1 MAIEAVS
8 ELVFLPSIL
17 FGLIVSVVELAFV
30 HSDEG
35 AGVHWLGHGLHAV
48 PVCVIGTIISMHAG
62 LALNFIPGLG
72 SLSFLEYVVPI
83 AIGLIIAIKVKAAAA
98 IIHGHGNVGEKLP
111 HALIIGAL
119 IAAAPFIW
127 PFVEPYMPGFLTLF

>member
-1 MAIEAVS
+1 MIS

-17 FGLIVSVVELAFV
+17 IGLIVSIVELAFV

-48 PVCVIGTIISMHAG
+48 PVCVIGTIITMHVP
-62 LALNFIPGLG
+62 LAVQFLPFLGIIPSVNIVL
-72 SLSFLEYVVPI
+72 PI
-83 AIGLIIAIKVKAAAA
+83 LVGLIMAFKVKAAAA

-119 IAAAPFIW
+119 IAAAPFVW
-127 PFVEPYMPGFLTLF
+127 PFIEPVVPGFLKIF

>member
-1 MAIEAVS
+1 MAIVS

-17 FGLIVSVVELAFV
+17 IGILISIVELAFV

-48 PVCVIGTIISMHAG
+48 PVCVIGTIISMHAD
-62 LALNFIPGLG
+62 LVLRFIPGL
-72 SLSFLEYVVPI
+72 SKIPALNIVIPI
-83 AIGLIIAIKVKAAAA
+83 LVGLIIAFKVKAAAA

-119 IAAAPFIW
+119 VAAAPFVW
-127 PFVEPYMPGFLTLF
+127 PFIEPIVPKFLKAF